1 MSLPKLSHP
10 IFELTL
16 PSTKQTL
23 KYRPFLVKEEKILLT
38 AQSSGEPKDII
49 LSIRQVI
56 NNCILTEGIDV
67 EDLTTFDLEY
77 LFIKIRAKSV
87 NNIITLTYRDMDDD
101 KKYDVEVDLDTI
113 EVLEDPKH
121 TNIVDLENGLVLQM
135 KYPRAD
141 LASSLKVVDGELD
154 IFFEVLKNCID
165 VIIEGETQYK
175 ASDYSSEELD
185 EFVQSL
191 DVNSFKKIQ
200 DFFSTMP
207 KLYHEIKYTNSL
219 GKEKVIPLTNLNDF
233 FTLGWVITH

>member
-38 AQSSGEPKDII
+38 AQSSGDAKDII

-87 NNIITLTYRDMDDD
+87 NNIITLTYRDLDDD
-101 KKYDVEVDLDTI
+101 KKYEVEVDLDTI
-113 EVLEDPKH
+113 DVIEDPNHNNK
-121 TNIVDLENGLVLQM
+121 VDLENGLQLLM
-135 KYPRAD
+135 KYPKAD
-141 LASSLKVVDGELD
+141 LASSLKIVDGELD

-165 VIIEGETQYK
+165 TIYQDDTAYK
-175 ASDYSSEELD
+175 ASDYSDEELD
-185 EFVQSL
+185 EFIQSL
-191 DVNSFKKIQ
+191 DVNAFKKIQ
-200 DFFSTMP
+200 EFFSTMP

-233 FTLGWVITH
+233 FTLG